1 MASDASKSKARF
13 PARFRGLVNDVK
25 GKFSRDVYHHRR
37 GAKSEQVLPNQAW
50 APASPNSSSVPESPK
65 ATEVAELCDEKVQ
78 FRNAPRNASLTVQVT
93 LNFDEPLNYSYS
105 RNYEGSPSLQPTD
118 ELCEG
123 LLRRI
128 DHCSQ
133 ELITRKDSTALERTS
148 TDGSAKP
155 LRFEIHV
162 QIVRA
167 RSEIWTSRTFK
178 SYQRLPLGADNAKE
192 IILSAHYM
200 IGLFLRHHD
209 EGFVWKDGPVHDELS
224 QEHETFPYRPGRVQ
238 PMSCVPRAYFLEKS
252 QDFESTPGYTIKLS
266 LTSRNHRRK
275 PVEWNETVE
284 VNSSQAT
291 PLGLTSAENLFFDA
305 SFAIEGVFRLERK
318 VFEDRH
324 RSCAASDGCKLCRPH
339 EGDGLELKLTVVNN
353 LGPRFDHLERTLRAE
368 TNFFSHPKAEDCISF
383 LMSLKTACAEVRDA
397 ADTVISRIN
406 DLEFKIIELRSRG
419 WALDEPLLFK
429 LDPSNCYSRRNI
441 EAILDRVQTGVADIL
456 RGNAIAVRMT
466 AHKKGH
472 FILDKTLVARDPLD
486 QTENKKAKPMRKS
499 KEYVLEKLQ
508 QRIERDIQMVCKD
521 TCSISDLCDKKE
533 SVQEP
538 AIAPLLQV
546 KPGSNVS
553 LSQKPAAQSQAPA
566 ACIPQS
572 LPTITLSVPEP
583 QDKVAGSVKS
593 GNDSSNSKH
602 GVPSPAITSQTED
615 RYLPSPPSSPT
626 SQHQRTVATDPSTGA
641 RKFPLMPEYDEGVE
655 LENRGSEIGSDNTNV
670 RRRLFAKSEDQGS
683 VSLPQTASSL
693 GPSIEGKRTQGEDQV
708 STTDNVDAL
717 SDRAYESSTA
727 PETPSLVGGG
737 GSPRSSLLITP
748 PKVHEPVSSTKL
760 DSDGDDGKVFDN
772 SSEDAPR
779 NLFNGFPIVSSTSK
793 IPSQKLT
800 PSPPHQDQAVHENSS
815 LGITANDI
823 PEMSDLTNGTKHNGE
838 QINEPTIVEG
848 KYFSTSTPGKLSIDT
863 KPPAKTLPLDSVTD
877 ITRPYGQDSQQLPIR
892 EPFPSSKTK
901 SELLTTGVP
910 DFELP
915 GTEGM
920 EFSQS
925 RLDFEF
931 SSPGAITPPA
941 EGEDSNVSDDD
952 SDDDKQPPPAIDV
965 KVADTANPE
974 NPDPSE
980 DVDFPP
986 SPSRSSSQPQ
996 LAHRYSFG
1004 GSAGHIGFHEHQ
1016 FGSMDLR
1023 KALMRS
1029 PPHRPAS
1036 RSSSNYDNDHDEARS
1051 TTPPTPL
1058 LRSITPEVPEEL

>member
-25 GKFSRDVYHHRR
+25 GKFSRDIYHHRR
-37 GAKSEQVLPNQAW
+37 GAKSEQVLPNQSW
-50 APASPNSSSVPESPK
+50 APESPNSSSLPESPK
-65 ATEVAELCDEKVQ
+65 TTEVAELCDEKVQ
-78 FRNAPRNASLTVQVT
+78 FRDVPRNTSLTVQVT

-178 SYQRLPLGADNAKE
+178 SYQRLPLGAEAAKE
-192 IILSAHYM
+192 VILSAHYM

-224 QEHETFPYRPGRVQ
+224 QEHETFSYRPGRVQ
-238 PMSCVPRAYFLEKS
+238 PMTCVPRAYFLEKS
-252 QDFESTPGYTIKLS
+252 QDFESIPGYTIKLS
-266 LTSRNHRRK
+266 LTGRNHRRK
-275 PVEWNETVE
+275 PVEWNEAVE

-339 EGDGLELKLTVVNN
+339 DGDGLELKLTVVNN
-353 LGPRFDHLERTLRAE
+353 LGPRFDHLERTIRAE
-368 TNFFSHPKAEDCISF
+368 TNFFSHPKAEDCMSF

-397 ADTVISRIN
+397 ADSAISRVN

-441 EAILDRVQTGVADIL
+441 EAILDRVQTGVADML

-466 AHKKGH
+466 AYKKGH

-486 QTENKKAKPMRKS
+486 QPENKKAKPMRKS
-499 KEYVLEKLQ
+499 KDYVLERLR

-521 TCSISDLCDKKE
+521 TCSISDLCDKE
-533 SVQEP
+533 PVQETTT
-538 AIAPLLQV
+538 APLLQD
-546 KPGSNVS
+546 KPGSNGS
-553 LSQKPAAQSQAPA
+553 LSQKPAVHSQVPA
-566 ACIPQS
+566 ASVPQS
-572 LPTITLSVPEP
+572 LPTITLSAPDP
-583 QDKVAGSVKS
+583 QAKIDSSIKS
-593 GNDSSNSKH
+593 ENDSSNSKH
-602 GVPSPAITSQTED
+602 GASSSVITAQTED
-615 RYLPSPPSSPT
+615 KYLPSPPSSPS
-626 SQHQRTVATDPSTGA
+626 SQHQHIVITDPSTGA
-641 RKFPLMPEYDEGVE
+641 RQFPLIPSYDEGIE
-655 LENRGSEIGSDNTNV
+655 LENRGSETGSDNAHA
-670 RRRLFAKSEDQGS
+670 RRRLFAKCEDQGT

-708 STTDNVDAL
+708 STTDNVDEL
-717 SDRAYESSTA
+717 SDRAYESSIA

-737 GSPRSSLLITP
+737 GSPRSSLLVTP
-748 PKVHEPVSSTKL
+748 SKVHEPISSTKL
-760 DSDGDDGKVFDN
+760 DSDGDDGKVFE
-772 SSEDAPR
+772 SSSDDTPR

-793 IPSQKLT
+793 LSSQKLT
-800 PSPPHQDQAVHENSS
+800 SSPPHQDKAVRENSS

-838 QINEPTIVEG
+838 KINEPTFVEG
-848 KYFSTSTPGKLSIDT
+848 EHSSASAPGNLFIDT
-863 KPPAKTLPLDSVTD
+863 KPSAQALPLDSETD
-877 ITRPYGQDSQQLPIR
+877 AAKLHDRDSQQLPIR
-892 EPFPSSKTK
+892 EPLPSSKTK

-910 DFELP
+910 EFELP
-915 GTEGM
+915 EAEGM
-920 EFSQS
+920 GFSQS
-925 RLDFEF
+925 KLDFEF

-941 EGEDSNVSDDD
+941 ETDDSDLSDDD
-952 SDDDKQPPPAIDV
+952 NDDDEQPSTATDKKI
-965 KVADTANPE
+965 ADTTSPE
-974 NPDPSE
+974 SPDPSE
-980 DVDFPP
+980 DVDSPP

-1029 PPHRPAS
+1029 PHRPAS
-1036 RSSSNYDNDHDEARS
+1036 RSSSSNYDNDHDEARS
-1051 TTPPTPL
+1051 ATPPTPL